1 MEHTSIPIIVLLCYL
16 VAEIYK
22 KGCKKEENKK
32 WIPLLVI
39 GVGGILGLVI
49 YMTSKEMIP
58 YATNGWMAL
67 EIGMMSGATSTGANQ
82 VIKQIWK
89 NKGEKKNEQIN

>member
-1 MEHTSIPIIVLLCYL
+1 MEHTSIPIIVLLCYI
-16 VAEIYK
+16 VGEIYK

-32 WIPLLVI
+32 WIPLLVT

-49 YMTSKEMIP
+49 YMTSGEMIP

-67 EIGMMSGATSTGANQ
+67 EIGLMSGATSTGANQ

-89 NKGEKKNEQIN
+89 NKGEEKNEQI